1 VLTALAPFKSRLP
14 QTLRLVGSP
23 RDEDEL
29 AAAVALVRGG
39 RLTTLQLP
47 LEDFV
52 DETVAALRKAVATVE
67 DCDTQFLPSAY
78 NLDALLLKPAAGA
91 SRSPR
96 CDSRRFL
103 TRSLV
108 MCTSSA
114 CRRSLTR
121 RSGRTVVEGSW
132 AQTATSRAWA
142 STRSGP
148 GAT

>member
-1 VLTALAPFKSRLP
+1 LAKCQLPALQHLDLAIATEAAPDDGWLEATVEIVKKLPPLQTLTLEGPYDASEVITALAPLKSRLP

-52 DETVAALRKAVATVE
+52 DDTVAALRKAVATVE

-78 NLDALLLKPAAGA
+78 NLDAFLLKPVA
-91 SRSPR
+91 
-96 CDSRRFL
+96 
-103 TRSLV
+103 
-108 MCTSSA
+108 
-114 CRRSLTR
+114 
-121 RSGRTVVEGSW
+121 
-132 AQTATSRAWA
+132 
-142 STRSGP
+142 
-148 GAT
+148 